1 MNNISELV
9 IDYLQRYNCQAF
21 EEYTNFLR
29 EACEIHP
36 PPHSMAWYGNLYRE
50 CASKPEWFANSLIAN
65 ADKEGYG
72 SRQIWKFSQL
82 IENQKYAELVRD
94 HSMDESRHSKMFI
107 TMLDMLFPTEMD
119 AEFRTQLK
127 AFSPGYTKQNH
138 PPTEPPFPD
147 QIMDEQTV
155 IDELIQVNMV
165 EIRALVLQ
173 LLLRPVLQAYA
184 ESENRPKLARM
195 CDILIHDETKHIEY
209 SAYCIEDYIK
219 RGNREWVREMMI
231 DRQASVNQ
239 ICLEEVEVEGVVL

>member
-1 MNNISELV
+1 MNNVSELV
-9 IDYLQRYNCQAF
+9 FDYFQRYNCQAF
-21 EEYTNFLR
+21 EGYMTFLK

-36 PPHSMAWYGNLYRE
+36 PPHGMGWYGNLYRKL
-50 CASKPEWFANSLIAN
+50 ARKPDWFANSLIIN

-72 SRQIWKFSQL
+72 SKQIWKFSRL
-82 IENQKYAELVRD
+82 IDNQKYANLVRA

-107 TMLDMLFPTEMD
+107 AMFDMLFPTEME
-119 AEFRTQLK
+119 AEFRAQLK

-138 PPTEPPFPD
+138 PPTEPPSPD

-155 IDELIQVNMV
+155 IDELIQVNQV
-165 EIRALVLQ
+165 EIRALILQ

-184 ESENRPKLARM
+184 NPEDRPKLARM
-195 CDILIHDETKHIEY
+195 SEILIHDEAKHIEY

-219 RGNREWVREMMI
+219 RGNREWVRQMMI

-239 ICLEEVEVEGVVL
+239 ISLEEVELEGVSL